1 MSPNFRKVTS
11 RKALDALIN
20 SCKTSLGTRELLVAT
35 IRIVKDLVPTFEFEG
50 RRAVYDVSG
59 QGLPF
64 DHFVIEQVERKWYI
78 AE

>member
-11 RKALDALIN
+11 RKALDTLVK
-20 SCKTSLGTRELLVAT
+20 SCNGSIGTRETLLTAL
-35 IRIVKDLVPTFEFEG
+35 RIVRKSRPRYEYEG
-50 RRAVYDVSG
+50 ARAVYDLSG

-64 DHFVIEQVERKWYI
+64 DSFALERIDEHWYI